1 MSLFKEVADIQTA
14 DMLNLPVPEAH
25 YEVIKTIP
33 SDEQKGI
40 LKSLSERA
48 DKVRNRQVEPEEDN
62 MLKITNDGK
71 KLALDQRLI
80 NPLLPD
86 DENSKVNV
94 CVKNVFAIWDKTK
107 EDQSTQL
114 LFSDMSTPKG
124 DGSFNI
130 YDDIRDKLID
140 LGIPKEE
147 IAFIHEANTDKQKD
161 ELFAKV
167 RKGEIRILMGST
179 QKMGAGTNVQNK
191 LIAMHDLD
199 VPWRPAD
206 LEQRS
211 GRIVR
216 QGNENKEVH
225 IYRYIT
231 ENTFDAYLW
240 QTIENKQ
247 KFISQIMTSK
257 TPVRVAEDVDE
268 SSLNY
273 AEIKALATG
282 DPKIKEKMDLDNEVT
297 KLKMLEANYKSNRYR
312 LEDKVTKFYPE
323 EITKTEKQIEAIKK
337 DIDNVEPQGSG
348 ENKFTSIT
356 IFGEKIFDKKIA
368 GENLLEAV
376 KTVKI
381 NDNKVIGSYRG
392 MDLEVSYNFLTNE
405 HNFSLNGA
413 TKHYGEL
420 GTSAEGNIT
429 RLDNVIEKMPDKI
442 TRLEEKL
449 VATKGQLENAKEELA
464 KPFEK
469 ADELKTKVLR
479 LAELNQLLDMGEV
492 EEKINPNPLIE
503 DVKNAIIDFINREYE
518 EDHKYEDFNNLYPDL
533 KHIGIAYT
541 TTPDEK
547 YEIQYEINLEDFI
560 ATQYINNEPITEYD
574 YLKELGSEEKA
585 LQSMLQ
591 DMEIADFSD
600 FVSID
605 DNDLKNVLGLER
617 DDDGNIYD
625 PLAQDLDND
634 GVSDRYDHD
643 FRDSDYFET
652 TYDVDGNAQL
662 KENKAEKPSILKQIK
677 SYQDNEKESEVKEC
691 STKEH
696 DER

>member
-1 MSLFKEVADIQTA
+1 M
-14 DMLNLPVPEAH
+14 
-25 YEVIKTIP
+25 
-33 SDEQKGI
+33 
-40 LKSLSERA
+40 
-48 DKVRNRQVEPEEDN
+48 
-62 MLKITNDGK
+62 
-71 KLALDQRLI
+71 
-80 NPLLPD
+80 
-86 DENSKVNV
+86 
-94 CVKNVFAIWDKTK
+94 
-107 EDQSTQL
+107 
-114 LFSDMSTPKG
+114 
-124 DGSFNI
+124 
-130 YDDIRDKLID
+130 
-140 LGIPKEE
+140 
-147 IAFIHEANTDKQKD
+147 
-161 ELFAKV
+161 
-167 RKGEIRILMGST
+167 
-179 QKMGAGTNVQNK
+179 
-191 LIAMHDLD
+191 
-199 VPWRPAD
+199 
-206 LEQRS
+206 
-211 GRIVR
+211 R

>member
-1 MSLFKEVADIQTA
+1 M
-14 DMLNLPVPEAH
+14 
-25 YEVIKTIP
+25 
-33 SDEQKGI
+33 
-40 LKSLSERA
+40 
-48 DKVRNRQVEPEEDN
+48 
-62 MLKITNDGK
+62 
-71 KLALDQRLI
+71 
-80 NPLLPD
+80 
-86 DENSKVNV
+86 
-94 CVKNVFAIWDKTK
+94 
-107 EDQSTQL
+107 
-114 LFSDMSTPKG
+114 
-124 DGSFNI
+124 
-130 YDDIRDKLID
+130 
-140 LGIPKEE
+140 
-147 IAFIHEANTDKQKD
+147 
-161 ELFAKV
+161 
-167 RKGEIRILMGST
+167 
-179 QKMGAGTNVQNK
+179 
-191 LIAMHDLD
+191 
-199 VPWRPAD
+199 
-206 LEQRS
+206 
-211 GRIVR
+211 R
-216 QGNENKEVH
+216 QGNENKEIH

-368 GENLLEAV
+368 GEKLLEAV

-392 MDLEVSYNFLTNE
+392 MDLEVNYNFLTNE

-518 EDHKYEDFNNLYPDL
+518 EEHRYEDFNNLYPDL
-533 KHIGIAYT
+533 KHIGVAYT

-547 YEIQYEINLEDFI
+547 YEIQYEVNLEDFT
-560 ATQYINNEPITEYD
+560 ATQYVNNEPITEYN
-574 YLKELGSEEKA
+574 YLEELGSEEKA

-625 PLAQDLDND
+625 PLAKDLDND
-634 GVSDRYDHD
+634 GISDRYDHD
-643 FRDSDYFET
+643 FKDSDYFET
-652 TYDVDGNAQL
+652 TYDVADDVHL
-662 KENKAEKPSILKQIK
+662 KGNKAEKPSILKQIK

>member
-1 MSLFKEVADIQTA
+1 
-14 DMLNLPVPEAH
+14 
-25 YEVIKTIP
+25 
-33 SDEQKGI
+33 
-40 LKSLSERA
+40 
-48 DKVRNRQVEPEEDN
+48 
-62 MLKITNDGK
+62 
-71 KLALDQRLI
+71 
-80 NPLLPD
+80 
-86 DENSKVNV
+86 
-94 CVKNVFAIWDKTK
+94 
-107 EDQSTQL
+107 
-114 LFSDMSTPKG
+114 
-124 DGSFNI
+124 
-130 YDDIRDKLID
+130 
-140 LGIPKEE
+140 
-147 IAFIHEANTDKQKD
+147 
-161 ELFAKV
+161 
-167 RKGEIRILMGST
+167 MGST
-179 QKMGAGTNVQNK
+179 QKMDAGTNVQNK

-211 GRIVR
+211 DRIVR

-297 KLKMLEANYKSNRYR
+297 KLKMLEA
-312 LEDKVTKFYPE
+312 
-323 EITKTEKQIEAIKK
+323 
-337 DIDNVEPQGSG
+337 
-348 ENKFTSIT
+348 
-356 IFGEKIFDKKIA
+356 
-368 GENLLEAV
+368 V

-392 MDLEVSYNFLTNE
+392 LDLEVGYNFLTTE

-464 KPFEK
+464 KSFEK
-469 ADELKTKVLR
+469 ADELKTKILR
-479 LAELNQLLDMGEV
+479 LAELSQLLDMGEV
-492 EEKINPNPLIE
+492 EEKLNPLIE

-518 EDHKYEDFNNLYPDL
+518 ENHKYEDFNNLYPDL
-533 KHIGIAYT
+533 KYIGIAYT
-541 TTPDEK
+541 NTPDEK
-547 YEIQYEINLEDFI
+547 YEIQYEINLEDFT
-560 ATQYINNEPITEYD
+560 ATQYVNNEPIIEYD

-600 FVSID
+600 FVFID

-625 PLAQDLDND
+625 PLANDLDND

-643 FRDSDYFET
+643 FKDSDYFET
-652 TYDVDGNAQL
+652 TYDVDDNVQL
-662 KENKAEKPSILKQIK
+662 KEEMTEKPSILKQIK
-677 SYQDNEKESEVKEC
+677 SYQENEKESEVKEY